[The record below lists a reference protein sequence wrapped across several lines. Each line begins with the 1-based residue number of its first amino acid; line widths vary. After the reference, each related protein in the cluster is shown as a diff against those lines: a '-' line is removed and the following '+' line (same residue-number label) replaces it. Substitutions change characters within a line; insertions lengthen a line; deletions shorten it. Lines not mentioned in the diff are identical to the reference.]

1 MSPARSTTR
10 PFRQST
16 DASPGLLCS
25 PMTRCAASATT
36 VCRSRAPDLPYTVT
50 ELRPLSAAAAAASWL
65 SASAVIDATSMD
77 VDGGTTRDFA
87 PERRRVGVVRDDVAE
102 PR

>member
-1 MSPARSTTR
+1 M
-10 PFRQST
+10 

-25 PMTRCAASATT
+25 PMTRCAARHGLPAQP
-36 VCRSRAPDLPYTVT
+36 CPDLPYTVT